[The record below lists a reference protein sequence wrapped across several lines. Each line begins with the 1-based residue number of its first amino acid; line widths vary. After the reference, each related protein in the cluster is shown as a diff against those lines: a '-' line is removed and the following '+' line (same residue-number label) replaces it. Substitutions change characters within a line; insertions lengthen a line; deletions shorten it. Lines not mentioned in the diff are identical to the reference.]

1 MFTTFLIKI
10 KKYLFICIN
19 QNLLI
24 MYKCNLVAFLIITIN
39 VNLSAQQII
48 TPVKFTWDQLASLNS
63 SQTNITKIVNDGS
76 GIDNDISKINKNYP
90 IPSNASISRLVP
102 DFNTINQ
109 SNGLLR
115 VQSPVASLTCNAVND
130 PQFDDVFG
138 NIPQDAHGAVGTNHL
153 IMTSN
158 SYIRVQ
164 DKSNCATS
172 AGCSGGC
179 KIRLNNFFAG
189 VSFGGAAPSC
199 FDPRAIYDPFADR
212 YFVITAVNA
221 TNLTNNGFILA
232 VSQTNNPTGAWTFY
246 AVNDGDNLNWLD
258 YPYLS
263 FNGDK
268 VIISSNSFNSA
279 GAFQN
284 AQIYLFSKTALTSG
298 SAITFGTNAQLL
310 TLTGQGGSLCPVAD
324 YDAGSTT
331 GYIVQYWNPN
341 SGGFGFTRFST
352 LTGSIPSCTFTG
364 GVSFPSTATWAG
376 PPASN
381 FADQSGTTN
390 KVANGDPRIL
400 NAMKVNGAIWYA
412 HTIFLPTTGTD
423 HSAIQWWKI
432 TTAGAV
438 SQVGRIDGGT
448 GSFKYYPTI
457 AADSCGNALIGY
469 SVSSATTFV
478 GTAYS
483 YRTATDALNT
493 MQVEE
498 IYRTGSAKYFK
509 TFSGTTNRWGDYSAA
524 VLDPTRTATNGS
536 LWTVQTYADLPTTTA
551 SPWGAGVD
559 LSNTQW
565 AKVNTNCS
573 ILFLPVKVTDFN
585 ATLNT
590 SKKVAI
596 SFTIT
601 NEENIKEYI
610 IERSK
615 DGIVFEKALMLPPT
629 HNNYKQTLNA
639 IDATPFLG
647 ISYYRLKV
655 IDINGQNA
663 LSKIVSVNNNISN
676 PEFISLSPNPSSNFI
691 DLKWYVP
698 GKGTMRIDVYN
709 VLGEKINE
717 MVKKID
723 EGYYV
728 HTLNVKEFA
737 RGQYTVVL
745 QMSNWRKSISFIK
758 E

>member
-1 MFTTFLIKI
+1 MNKSFLSI
-10 KKYLFICIN
+10 
-19 QNLLI
+19 LLI
-24 MYKCNLVAFLIITIN
+24 CSIN
-39 VNLSAQQII
+39 ISIYAQQTIV
-48 TPVKFTWDQLASLNS
+48 PVKYTWEQLANFGNNQS
-63 SQTNITKIVNDGS
+63 STTKAVSDGS
-76 GIDNDISKINKNYP
+76 SIDNDISKINKNYP
-90 IPSNASISRLVP
+90 IPSNANISRLVP

-109 SNGLLR
+109 SNDMLR
-115 VQSPVASLTCNAVND
+115 VQSPTPTLTCNAVND
-130 PQFDDVFG
+130 PQFNENFAT
-138 NIPQDAHGAVGTNHL
+138 IPQDAHGTVGANHL

-158 SYIRVQ
+158 AYIRVQ

-172 AGCSGGC
+172 TGCTGGC
-179 KIRLNNFFAG
+179 KIPLNTFFSG

-199 FDPRAIYDPFADR
+199 FDPRAVYDPFADR
-212 YFVITAVNA
+212 YFIVTAVNA
-221 TNLTNNGFILA
+221 TNLTNSGFILA
-232 VSQTNNPTGAWTFY
+232 VSQTNNPTGSWTFY
-246 AVNDGDNLNWLD
+246 AVNDGDNLNWFD
-258 YPYLS
+258 YPYLC

-279 GAFQN
+279 GVFQN
-284 AQIYLFSKTALTSG
+284 AQIYLFSKSALTSS
-298 SAITFGTNAQLL
+298 SAVTFGTNAQLI
-310 TLTGQGGSLCPVAD
+310 TLTGQGGSLCPVVD

-352 LTGSIPSCTFTG
+352 ITGSIPTCTFTG

-376 PPASN
+376 SPAAN
-381 FADQSGTTN
+381 FADQLGTTN

-423 HSAIQWWKI
+423 HSAVQWWKI
-432 TTAGAV
+432 TTTGAV

-498 IYRTGSAKYFK
+498 IYRTGNAKYFK
-509 TFSGTTNRWGDYSAA
+509 TFSATTNRWGDYSAT
-524 VLDPTRTATNGS
+524 VIDPTRTTTNGS
-536 LWTVQTYADLPTTTA
+536 LWTVQTYADLPTTAA

-573 ILFLPVKVTDFN
+573 ISFLPVKVTDFN
-585 ATLNT
+585 AALTE

-596 SFTIT
+596 AFTIA
-601 NEENIKEYI
+601 NEEKVKEYI
-610 IERSK
+610 IEKSK
-615 DGIVFEKALMLPPT
+615 DGISFETALTLPPT
-629 HNNYKQTLNA
+629 NSNFQQTLHA
-639 IDATPFLG
+639 LDEHPFWG
-647 ISYYRLKV
+647 TSYYRLKV
-655 IDINGQNA
+655 ADINGQNA
-663 LSKIVSVNNNISN
+663 LSKIVTVSNNVAK
-676 PEFISLSPNPSSNFI
+676 PELISLYPNPAKTNV
-691 DLKWYVP
+691 DLKWYIP
-698 GKGTMRIDVYN
+698 NKGNMQVEVYN
-709 VLGEKINE
+709 VLG
-717 MVKKID
+717 KKIMALSKKVD
-723 EGYYV
+723 EGYYM
-728 HTLNVKEFA
+728 HTINVQEFTK
-737 RGQYTVVL
+737 GQYMVVL
-745 QMSNWRKSISFIK
+745 QMGNWKKSLSFIK